1 MSHPNS
7 GTYEY
12 FTSHGKRHFAEMVMF
27 RILRWNIILN
37 YLAGPSVIE
46 HTQKWKGGDR
56 SDRKREV
63 WPQRSDVACRARRQ
77 PFLALKTEEGA
88 LSLGNAYTSALF
100 IYF

>member
-12 FTSHGKRHFAEMVMF
+12 VTSHGKRHFAEMVMF

-46 HTQKWKGGDR
+46 HTQKWKGGAEVTGRGR
-56 SDRKREV
+56 SGHRGV
-63 WPQRSDVACRARRQ
+63 MWLIGHAGSH
-77 PFLALKTEEGA
+77 FWL
-88 LSLGNAYTSALF
+88 
-100 IYF
+100 